1 MSLLLFYVGLAI
13 GVSFLCSIMEAV
25 ILSVTPSYVAALEK
39 DGNPVGTT
47 LREMKAKIDR
57 PLATILSW
65 NTVANTMGAAGAGAQ
80 AAIVFESISVGVF
93 SAILTLLILVFSE
106 IIPKTLG
113 ALHWRIL
120 APFVVKIL
128 KPAMFI
134 SMPLI
139 LLSDGITHLLTR
151 NRVKATISREEFT
164 ALAEMG
170 QKEGVFEENE
180 SRILKNLFRFASI
193 LVKDIMTPR
202 IVVYALPVDKTIDE
216 VVAEGK
222 DFRFSRIVVYREN
235 RDQVIGYVL
244 KDQILLKAAQGKGNQ
259 PLENLMREI
268 TVVPDTMPLSALF
281 ERLTGRLDHIAMV
294 VDEYGGF
301 AGIVTMEDI
310 VETLLGMEI
319 VDEADAVT
327 DMQELARQQ
336 WLIRAQRLGLVSE
349 NLEEFNGPE
358 YLPPPP
364 PPSPKL
370 SDPGSDVA
378 NL

>member
-1 MSLLLFYVGLAI
+1 
-13 GVSFLCSIMEAV
+13 MEAV
-25 ILSVTPSYVAALEK
+25 ILSVTPSYIAGLVK
-39 DGNPVGTT
+39 TGNPVGAT

-80 AAIVFESISVGVF
+80 AAIVFESISVGAF
-93 SAILTLLILVFSE
+93 SAILTLLILIFSE

-113 ALHWRIL
+113 ALHWRKL
-120 APFVVKIL
+120 APIVVKIL
-128 KPAMFI
+128 KPAMLI
-134 SMPLI
+134 SRPLI
-139 LLSDGITHLLTR
+139 LLSDGITRLLTR
-151 NRVKATISREEFT
+151 NRQKVTFSREEFT
-164 ALAEMG
+164 ALAEVG
-170 QKEGVFEENE
+170 QREGVFEENE

-202 IVVYALPVDKTIDE
+202 IVVFTLPVDKTIDK
-216 VVAEGK
+216 VVEEYE
-222 DFRFSRIVVYREN
+222 DFRFSRIIVYREN

-244 KDQILLKAAQGKGNQ
+244 KDQILLKAAQGKGEMS
-259 PLENLMREI
+259 LESLARDI
-268 TVVPDTMPLSALF
+268 TVVPATMPLSALF
-281 ERLTGRLDHIAMV
+281 ERLTSRLDHIAMV

-319 VDEADAVT
+319 VDEEDAVT

-349 NLEEFNGPE
+349 NLEEFTTHD
-358 YLPPPP
+358 YLPP
-364 PPSPKL
+364 SKS
-370 SDPGSDVA
+370 SDPSSDVA

>member
-1 MSLLLFYVGLAI
+1 MSLLLFYVALAV

-25 ILSVTPSYVAALEK
+25 ILSVTPSYIAALEK
-39 DGNPVGTT
+39 AGNPVGTS
-47 LREMKAKIDR
+47 LRKMKATIDR

-65 NTVANTMGAAGAGAQ
+65 NTVAHTLGAAGAGAQ
-80 AAIVFESISVGVF
+80 AIVVFESVPLGFF
-93 SAILTLLILVFSE
+93 SAVLTLLILVFSE

-113 ALHWRIL
+113 ALHWRVL
-120 APFVVKIL
+120 APVVVKVL
-128 KPAMFI
+128 KPAMWI

-151 NRVKATISREEFT
+151 NHEKAKMSREEFT

-170 QKEGVFEENE
+170 QREGVFEENE

-202 IVVYALPVDKTIDE
+202 IVVYAIPVDKTINE

-222 DFRFSRIVVYREN
+222 DFRFSRIIVYREN
-235 RDQVIGYVL
+235 RDQVVGYVL
-244 KDQILLKAAQGKGNQ
+244 KDQVLLKAAQGKGDQ

-319 VDEADAVT
+319 VDEEDTVT

-349 NLEEFNGPE
+349 NLEEFTGHD
-358 YLPPPP
+358 YLPPPEMP
-364 PPSPKL
+364 DS
-370 SDPGSDVA
+370 GSDVA
-378 NL
+378 NM

>member
-1 MSLLLFYVGLAI
+1 MSLLIFYVSIAI

-25 ILSVTPSYVAALEK
+25 ILSVTPSYIAGLVK
-39 DGNPVGTT
+39 TGNPVGTT

-80 AAIVFESISVGVF
+80 AAVVFQSISVGAF
-93 SAILTLLILVFSE
+93 SALLTLLILIFSE

-113 ALHWRIL
+113 ALYWRKL
-120 APFVVKIL
+120 APVVVKIL
-128 KPAMFI
+128 KPAMWI
-134 SMPLI
+134 SRPLI
-139 LLSDGITHLLTR
+139 LLSDGITRLLTR
-151 NRVKATISREEFT
+151 NRQKVTFSREEFT
-164 ALAEMG
+164 ALAEIG

-180 SRILKNLFRFASI
+180 SRILKNLFRFASV

-202 IVVYALPVDKTIDE
+202 IVVFTLPVDKTINQ
-216 VVAEGK
+216 VVEEYEN
-222 DFRFSRIVVYREN
+222 FRFSRIIVYREN
-235 RDQVIGYVL
+235 RDQVAGYVL
-244 KDQILLKAAQGKGNQ
+244 KDQILLKAAQGKGSLS
-259 PLENLMREI
+259 LESLARDI

-281 ERLTGRLDHIAMV
+281 ERLTSRLDHIAMV

-319 VDEADAVT
+319 VDEEDAVT

-349 NLEEFNGPE
+349 NLEEFTTHD
-358 YLPPPP
+358 YLPP
-364 PPSPKL
+364 SET